1 MLLRPDADDPQL
13 SFTDP
18 TQYRYELIRPLVLFQ
33 DRTATQ
39 RAQETG
45 THPDTVGTLK
55 RRFDAQGMLGLVP
68 ETLEV
73 VPAGRRR
80 RVPTEVVHEL
90 QRLKGLYEGFGSR
103 ELARIIF
110 HTLAHRIH
118 HHTVQQL
125 WQELPPA
132 APQQLPLL
140 DYHSYAER
148 SQARMEVIAL
158 YAQGWRKR
166 SISQFLQVSR
176 PTINTWIARF
186 EADNLES
193 VEDKSRAPHTTV
205 RKAWLPVMVEI
216 SHLQKRHP
224 DAGGFRIW
232 SLRGKSD
239 LAVRTVE
246 RIMAINRRVYKDIP
260 GTGRR
265 RSPKAAPQPQPFK
278 ATSAHEYWFI
288 DGRMM
293 DFALEG
299 HRWWSLI
306 ILDGSSRTMLAGAV
320 APSEASWVALTVLST
335 ACRRY
340 GVPEP
345 MMSDSGGAFISEAF
359 EGACTRLGI
368 DHQTIVSPEGQSSM
382 NLMETHFNIQRRVY
396 DYQFSLTRTPLEFE
410 EAHQRF
416 LDLSNTTA
424 HQGLLKAQFASPI
437 PLHVLG
443 EVKGRLY
450 TPQEL
455 ERKFA
460 HALFP
465 RTTNRYG
472 CVTLHS
478 SHFYVDQGLPQQ
490 PVLLWVHGQELRAV
504 FEQVLL
510 AEYHCHYDLRE
521 GKVKDIRVSQ
531 VYPSPFAARQ
541 AQGSLLERN
550 PRDSMVVYRP
560 KSLMRQATLPFRA
573 EQLWLF
579 ERVRIA

>member
-1 MLLRPDADDPQL
+1 M
-13 SFTDP
+13 
-18 TQYRYELIRPLVLFQ
+18 LFQ

-55 RRFDAQGMLGLVP
+55 RRCDAQGMLGLVP

-90 QRLKGLYEGFGSR
+90 QRLTGLYEGFGSR
-103 ELARIIF
+103 ELARIIL

-132 APQQLPLL
+132 APPPLPLL
-140 DYHSYAER
+140 DSHRYAER
-148 SQARMEVIAL
+148 SQARMEGIAL
-158 YAQGWRKR
+158 SAQGWSKR
-166 SISQFLQVSR
+166 SISQFLPVSR
-176 PTINTWIARF
+176 PTIHTWIARF

-193 VEDKSRAPHTTV
+193 VEDKSRAPPTTV
-205 RKAWLPVMVEI
+205 RMAGLPVMVAI
-216 SHLQKRHP
+216 SHWHKRHP
-224 DAGGFRIW
+224 DAGGFRLW
-232 SLRGKSD
+232 SLRGKSA

-246 RIMAINRRVYKDIP
+246 RIMAIHRRVYKDIP

-265 RSPKAAPQPQPFK
+265 RSPQAAPQPHPFK
-278 ATSAHEYWFI
+278 ATAAHAYWCI

-340 GVPEP
+340 GVPEHRIA
-345 MMSDSGGAFISEAF
+345 DSGGAFISEAF
-359 EGACTRLGI
+359 AGACTRLGI
-368 DHQTIVSPEGQSSM
+368 DHQTMVSPEGQSDM
-382 NLMETHFNIQRRVY
+382 NLMETHCNMQRRVY
-396 DYQFSLTRTPLEFE
+396 DDQFSLTRTPLECE

-416 LDLSNTTA
+416 LDLYNTTA
-424 HQGLLKAQFASPI
+424 HQGLLKAQCASPL

-472 CVTLHS
+472 CVTLHR
-478 SHFYVDQGLPQQ
+478 SHCYVDQGLPQQ

-504 FEQVLL
+504 CEQVL
-510 AEYHCHYDLRE
+510 
-521 GKVKDIRVSQ
+521 
-531 VYPSPFAARQ
+531 
-541 AQGSLLERN
+541 
-550 PRDSMVVYRP
+550 
-560 KSLMRQATLPFRA
+560 
-573 EQLWLF
+573 
-579 ERVRIA
+579 